1 MKIGILTFHRAHN
14 YGAVLQ
20 CYALQE
26 VLKSMGHEVWVVDYR
41 QQFIEELY
49 CTINSK
55 TVLKLWCHPRT
66 LFNYLRTGVHRFRRK
81 MNFNK
86 FISSY
91 LHIDKDS
98 KCTIQPNLDAYVIG
112 SDQLWSLHCLGGFK
126 DEVFLGVFEHN
137 KQAKIIGYAI
147 STNTQSLEVLQND
160 GLNEYLKKFTD
171 LSMREQFASDFI
183 YQNSNYKTSVCLDP
197 TILAD
202 INIWDNIVDAKW
214 ENKKYVLLYLLR
226 KPDAVDKQQKLREN
240 VLSLAMRIGC
250 EVIDMSN
257 MDYSVIDFV
266 SLFKYARYVVTTS
279 FHGTVFSVLFN
290 KPFYSIKLADGHDGR
305 VLNLLQSLG
314 LSDYCIDLDD
324 RLEIK
329 EISYSSTNKRRNELR
344 QDSIMFLTKNLVQ

>member
-1 MKIGILTFHRAHN
+1 MYNLKVGILTFHRAHN

-49 CTINSK
+49 CTINSRI
-55 TVLKLWCHPRT
+55 VFKLWCHPRT

-81 MNFNK
+81 NNFNK
-86 FISSY
+86 FISTY
-91 LHIDKDS
+91 LHIDKDY

-112 SDQLWSLHCLGGFK
+112 SDQLWSMHCLGGDK

-137 KQAKIIGYAI
+137 SQAKIIGYAI
-147 STNTQSLEVLQND
+147 STNRQSLDVLQKE
-160 GLNEYLKKFTD
+160 GLNEYLKKITD

-183 YQNSNYKTSVCLDP
+183 YQNNDYKTSVCLDP

-202 INIWDNIVDAKW
+202 TDIWDNLVDTKW

-226 KPDAVDKQQKLREN
+226 RPNGIDKQQRLYEKVQN
-240 VLSLAMRIGC
+240 LAMKIGC
-250 EVIDMSN
+250 EVIDLSN
-257 MDYSVIDFV
+257 VDYSVIDFV
-266 SLFKYARYVVTTS
+266 SLFKYAQYVVTTS

-290 KPFYSIKLADGHDGR
+290 KPFYSIKLSDGHDDR
-305 VLNLLQSLG
+305 VVNLLESLG
-314 LSDYCIDLDD
+314 LNECCIGLDD
-324 RLEIK
+324 RLVVK
-329 EISYSSTNKRRNELR
+329 EVSYSFANKKRNELR
-344 QDSIMFLTKNLVQ
+344 SD